1 VTGGSGSFF
10 SSLGPAYLVR
20 ILIVIVMQ
28 ILSVKSQNA
37 LSGVQQN
44 LREGDFVFARVLRNL
59 GGGNYLVSFAGGRFA
74 AKSAQNLVQGQTFRA
89 QISLAGGSVA
99 LKIVPSAAGQGGENM
114 AKAFEALSPETS
126 DFLAALGLPVDGVSA
141 KILQA
146 MTQSGSKID
155 ARLMQRIRR
164 AAQKFKGREAEAA
177 EAALA
182 LEEKG
187 VDSESAALDEIMDAL
202 GGREGS
208 EAGSR
213 QDGQKDSGQKDGGQ
227 NAQGQDGSDAGASGD
242 EAFGRESE
250 GADYERILGEVKR
263 FFDVF
268 GGLQFEGGGGF
279 SASSFSEEKAGALA
293 LFNHLRGGGSSTH
306 EKQKGWLFFPFEYKI
321 AARNNGGENGN
332 GALRLYLDY
341 ENASVEKMLI
351 NFKSICANVFFALY
365 FKNKKVEKL
374 VVSSQDKSAL
384 QEMKLE
390 SLRSL
395 ADSIGQGVKLELLD
409 FEKFSTFGTE
419 DLPFFGVE
427 GFA

>member
-1 VTGGSGSFF
+1 
-10 SSLGPAYLVR
+10 
-20 ILIVIVMQ
+20 M
-28 ILSVKSQNA
+28 
-37 LSGVQQN
+37 
-44 LREGDFVFARVLRNL
+44 REGDFVFARVLRNL
-59 GGGNYLVSFAGGRFA
+59 GGGNYLLSFAGGRFTA
-74 AKSAQNLVQGQTFRA
+74 RSAQKLAAGQTFRA

-99 LKIVPSAAGQGGENM
+99 LKIVPASGGGGENM

-126 DFLAALGLPVDGVSA
+126 AFLEALGLGADGVSA

-146 MTQSGSKID
+146 MTQSGFKID
-155 ARLMQRIRR
+155 ARFMQKIRR

-202 GGREGS
+202 GGGKGS

-213 QDGQKDSGQKDGGQ
+213 QDGQKDGG
-227 NAQGQDGSDAGASGD
+227 
-242 EAFGRESE
+242 

-293 LFNHLRGGGSSTH
+293 LFNHLRGGGSSTQ
-306 EKQKGWLFFPFEYKI
+306 EKQKGWIFFPFEYKI

>member
-1 VTGGSGSFF
+1 MTG
-10 SSLGPAYLVR
+10 L
-20 ILIVIVMQ
+20 MQ
-28 ILSVKSQNA
+28 IVSVKSQNA

-146 MTQSGSKID
+146 MTQSGAKID
-155 ARLMQRIRR
+155 ARLMQKIRR

-213 QDGQKDSGQKDGGQ
+213 RDGQKDSGQ

-242 EAFGRESE
+242 EAFGRESA

-293 LFNHLRGGGSSTH
+293 LFNHLRGGGSSTQ
-306 EKQKGWLFFPFEYKI
+306 EKQKGWIFFPFEYKI
-321 AARNNGGENGN
+321 AARNNG
-332 GALRLYLDY
+332 
-341 ENASVEKMLI
+341 
-351 NFKSICANVFFALY
+351 
-365 FKNKKVEKL
+365 
-374 VVSSQDKSAL
+374 
-384 QEMKLE
+384 
-390 SLRSL
+390 
-395 ADSIGQGVKLELLD
+395 
-409 FEKFSTFGTE
+409 
-419 DLPFFGVE
+419 
-427 GFA
+427 

>member
-1 VTGGSGSFF
+1 
-10 SSLGPAYLVR
+10 
-20 ILIVIVMQ
+20 MQ

-44 LREGDFVFARVLRNL
+44 LREDDFVFAKVLKNL
-59 GGGNYLVSFAGGRFA
+59 GGGNYLLSFAGGRFA
-74 AKSAQNLVQGQTFRA
+74 ARSTQNLAAGQTFRA

-126 DFLAALGLPVDGVSA
+126 AFLEALGLGADGVSA

-146 MTQSGSKID
+146 MTQSGFKID
-155 ARLMQRIRR
+155 ARFMQKIRR
-164 AAQKFKGREAEAA
+164 VAQKFKGREAEAA

-187 VDSESAALDEIMDAL
+187 VDSESSALDEIMDAL
-202 GGREGS
+202 GGGEGS

-213 QDGQKDSGQKDGGQ
+213 QDGQKDGGQ
-227 NAQGQDGSDAGASGD
+227 NAQGQDGPDAGDEAGGKKVSGQEDGGQGASGD
-242 EAFGRESE
+242 DAFGRESA

-293 LFNHLRGGGSSTH
+293 LFNHLRGGGSSTQ
-306 EKQKGWLFFPFEYKI
+306 EKQKGWIFFPFEYKI